1 MKIVKRCD
9 KPKCWNCNQ
18 LISYV
23 FSYGKLIPIQV
34 EMAQSE
40 ISDNDY
46 MIFLLPPT
54 LIQVQSDN
62 DEKKKKKKKRNIG
75 CNLVNNVFI

>member
-23 FSYGKLIPIQV
+23 FSHGKLIPIQV
-34 EMAQSE
+34 EMAQIE
-40 ISDNDY
+40 ISDNGC

-54 LIQVQSDN
+54 SIQVQSDN
-62 DEKKKKKKKRNIG
+62 DEKKKKKYWLQLG
-75 CNLVNNVFI
+75 